1 MMDFGPVGI
10 FVLVV
15 TSAASFLLARWLSK
29 RRRDKRSERERQG
42 REASE
47 SRQVRRARARRRA
60 GR

>member
-29 RRRDKRSERERQG
+29 RRRDSKRERERQA
-42 REASE
+42 REASD

>member
-29 RRRDKRSERERQG
+29 RRRDSKRERERRA
-42 REASE
+42 REASD
-47 SRQVRRARARRRA
+47 SRQVRRARERRRA